1 MDILIKRPKIFSR
14 RDGIIQ
20 IWRLPPTKTLRANLF
35 GLTLALVGAF
45 YTIILDHTALFQ
57 GLPWYAAPLAIGI
70 FILGT
75 YVGGPFV
82 ILTAILFFFTS
93 KLPEVPPQFFSS
105 SAVVAAWYFLF
116 YAIGAVFPTLY
127 NALAFLNVT
136 LCCRKQVQLAFAYDP
151 KKKINI
157 IKAPK
162 EIEELAMLEVLKP
175 VLYYVRKIERAGMP
189 SERQRHAQD
198 LGNLIRQAKSMMSS
212 HDQNHMHELLSEK
225 GIDGELDAQ
234 IDTLQ
239 NWLASGEP
247 NALELMKSELEHLI
261 EHYLK
266 RKEKKLYHFHL
277 EAPPVAPYTIFLVAN
292 PKLKQRSG
300 RFVLDPIMNDLDLFL
315 RSVNN
320 ALHSFERDEVLGQ
333 HEIWSRVRVVTIF
346 DDAVTAPDGT
356 PRTNDALSLLNDLH
370 RDIPPQLDVA
380 ENVIHCGVQMA
391 DNVKKFL
398 RDNAGD
404 LDAPLPENQIDV
416 IFAMTA
422 SPTQI
427 RHSAYYADFNE
438 ELDLNVNPPPQ
449 PTNGAEFNYNLDP
462 YQQKGLHIPGAEEI
476 VIPPHIP
483 SPGLP
488 EPFPR
493 HAFPY
498 DGVHDHYSAIPGRV
512 ALNALSA
519 RRHTFIHE
527 FAHAMSSV
535 VRGAICDEYYDKSY
549 LRAGNDSIFLPFF
562 VNRIERVRQT
572 GGRFVSVHPVFAR
585 YNEVDFLSDGDHPSA
600 EEYWRSY
607 FPERH
612 SHGETCT
619 MDRTA
624 EPFRFDK
631 LISRFMYDRLVA
643 KLHRP

>member
-1 MDILIKRPKIFSR
+1 MDILIKRRKS
-14 RDGIIQ
+14 DGIIKF
-20 IWRLPPTKTLRANLF
+20 WRLPPTKTLRAHLF
-35 GLTLALVGAF
+35 GLTLASVGAF
-45 YTIILDHTALFQ
+45 FTIILDHAALFQ
-57 GLPWYAAPLAIGI
+57 GLPWYVSPLAIGI

-75 YVGGPFV
+75 YLGGPFV
-82 ILTAILFFFTS
+82 SLTAILFFFTS
-93 KLPEVPPQFFSS
+93 RQPEAPPQFFSS
-105 SAVVAAWYFLF
+105 VAVVAAWYFLF

-127 NALAFLNVT
+127 NALAYLNVI
-136 LCCRKQVQLAFAYDP
+136 LCCKKQVQLAFAYDP

-157 IKAPK
+157 IKSPIDA
-162 EIEELAMLEVLKP
+162 EELAMLEVLKP
-175 VLYYVRKIERAGMP
+175 VLYYVRKIERAGTP
-189 SERQRHAQD
+189 LERQPYARD
-198 LGNLIRQAKSMMSS
+198 LANLIRQAKNIMSA
-212 HDQNHMHELLSEK
+212 HDQHHMHEHLAGH
-225 GIDGELDAQ
+225 GIPGELDSQ
-234 IDTLQ
+234 INELQ
-239 NWLASGEP
+239 NRLENRIPRAM
-247 NALELMKSELEHLI
+247 ELMKSEIEHLV

-266 RKEKKLYHFHL
+266 RREQKLYHFHL
-277 EAPPVAPYTIFLVAN
+277 EAPPAAPYTIVLVAN
-292 PKLKQRSG
+292 PKIRRRSG
-300 RFVLDPIMNDLDLFL
+300 EFVPDTIVNDLDLFL

-320 ALHSFERDEVLGQ
+320 ALNSFEQDEVLGQ
-333 HEIWSRVRVVTIF
+333 HEIWSRVRIVTIF
-346 DDAVTAPDGT
+346 DDAVQ
-356 PRTNDALSLLNDLH
+356 SLLNDFH
-370 RDIPPQLDVA
+370 KDTPPQLDVA
-380 ENVIHCGVQMA
+380 ENVIYPGAQMA
-391 DNVKKFL
+391 DKVKHFL
-398 RDNAGD
+398 QDNASD
-404 LDAPLPENQIDV
+404 LDALFPLKEIDV

-438 ELDLNVNPPPQ
+438 ELDLSTEPPPQ
-449 PTNGAEFNYNLDP
+449 PLNGAEFNYNLDP

-488 EPFPR
+488 EPFPCK
-493 HAFPY
+493 AFPY
-498 DGVHDHYSAIPGRV
+498 DCVHDHYSAIPGRV
-512 ALNALSA
+512 ALNALSV

-549 LRAGNDSIFLPFF
+549 LRAGNGSKFLPFF
-562 VNRIERVRQT
+562 VNRIERVKQT
-572 GGRFVSVHPVFAR
+572 GGRFISVHPVFAR

-607 FPERH
+607 FPDRH